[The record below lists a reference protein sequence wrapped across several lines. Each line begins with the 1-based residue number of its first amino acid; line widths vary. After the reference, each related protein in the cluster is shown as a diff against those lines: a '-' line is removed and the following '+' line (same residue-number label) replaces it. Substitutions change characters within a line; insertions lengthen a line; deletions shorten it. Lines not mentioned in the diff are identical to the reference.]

1 MSEQA
6 NPYDLVIAD
15 LEAQRDKLNT
25 AIDALKG
32 LQKLGVSFRHLA
44 SGFAAPG
51 QHQAPDVPGPSTI
64 PHDAFYGMT
73 VIDAAKKYLGW
84 GGNRLTRPHAELCEA
99 IREGGFQTNA
109 TNFREVVRS
118 TLGRHPDF
126 VKIKGQWG
134 LKEWYMGRGIGV
146 KKQRRNTLADAQSQQ
161 ERGAEATRNEPEGK
175 SE

>member
-32 LQKLGVSFRHLA
+32 LRKLGVSFAHLA

-51 QHQAPDVPGPSTI
+51 LPQTPDVPGPSTI

-84 GGNRLTRPHAELCEA
+84 GGSKQTRPHAELCEA

-134 LKEWYMGRGIGV
+134 LKEWYVGRGVGSRR
-146 KKQRRNTLADAQSQQ
+146 QRRSDTEGQP
-161 ERGAEATRNEPEGK
+161 EPEREHTEAG
-175 SE
+175 STE